1 MNQGERIQ
9 EYIHNL
15 TNSQVVMAVQFILC
29 FNKQGVVRLLRCFER
44 WQANSQ
50 KTQDMIVQ
58 IYRLISSRDH
68 KHQSNFVELSEL
80 TKLVYKRY
88 AGLYFVMGI
97 DLQDEE
103 SIYLS
108 QIHLFV
114 ELLDAYYGNVCELD
128 IVFHFY
134 KAYMV
139 MDELFLGGELQEI
152 SKDILLERFNALD
165 RLN

>member
-1 MNQGERIQ
+1 
-9 EYIHNL
+9 
-15 TNSQVVMAVQFILC
+15 MAIQFILC
-29 FNKQGVVRLLRCFER
+29 FNKQGVVRLVRYFER
-44 WQANSQ
+44 YQMDSQ

-68 KHQSNFVELSEL
+68 RHQSNFVELSES

-114 ELLDAYYGNVCELD
+114 EVLDAFYGNVCELD

-134 KAYMV
+134 RAYMV
-139 MDELFLGGELQEI
+139 MDEMFLGGEIQEI
-152 SKDILLERFNALD
+152 SKDLLLERFSILD
-165 RLN
+165 RLD